1 MEKLQ
6 AERAS
11 ELLAKHGT
19 YVTIEQAKII
29 LEFMNKLADLT
40 VTQLISN
47 DSRFIC
53 SGKH

>member
-6 AERAS
+6 AERAA

-19 YVTIEQAKII
+19 YVTIDQAKII

-40 VTQLISN
+40 VTQVIN
-47 DSRFIC
+47 NGSRVIC
-53 SGKH
+53 PGEH